1 MDTQGEIDG
10 QLAYIDE
17 DRSKALIVSHT
28 VCLAL
33 AGIAIVLRLIARRM
47 SKAAIKADDYL
58 IIVAFVSCLF
68 RSIEWPVEPSSRS
81 SYGITFTGGAH
92 WDWKNEPCFSLLGK
106 MRLT

>member
-1 MDTQGEIDG
+1 MDTQGEIDD

-58 IIVAFVSCLF
+58 IIVAFFLAAGEVCAAMICKLAFNFINLCLD
-68 RSIEWPVEPSSRS
+68 SKQ
-81 SYGITFTGGAH
+81 
-92 WDWKNEPCFSLLGK
+92 D
-106 MRLT
+106 